1 MRELLADS
9 FYYLALANPGDRRHQ
24 HAVTASRDKSA
35 RHVTHAWVL
44 AEVGDALAGPG
55 LRHLFI
61 ELLDLLHNDPMAII
75 LPATQELFDTGA
87 ALYRARADKEWS
99 LTDCISFAVM
109 KERGIKGALTGDHH
123 FEQAGFKALLK

>member
-9 FYYLALANPGDRRHQ
+9 FYYLALANPGDGRHQ
-24 HAVTASRDKSA
+24 QAVTASRDTGA
-35 RHVTHAWVL
+35 CHVTHAWVL
-44 AEVGDALAGPG
+44 AEVGDALASPG
-55 LRHLFI
+55 SRHLFT
-61 ELLDLLHNDPMAII
+61 ELLDLLHNDPMAIV
-75 LPATQELFDTGA
+75 LPASQQFFDRGA

-109 KERGIKGALTGDHH
+109 KERGIKVALTGDHH

>member
-9 FYYLALANPGDRRHQ
+9 FYYLALANPGDRRHPQ
-24 HAVTASRDKSA
+24 AIAASRDKSA

-44 AEVGDALAGPG
+44 AEVGDALASPG
-55 LRHLFI
+55 SRRLFT
-61 ELLDLLHNDPMAII
+61 ELPDLLRDDPTAIV
-75 LPATQELFDTGA
+75 LPATQELFDRGA

-109 KERGIKGALTGDHH
+109 KDRGMQDALTGDRH
-123 FEQAGFKALLK
+123 FEQAGFKVLLK